1 MADNILNT
9 PEDPK
14 AAKAQLKADKKEYK
28 KNLKEQRKAQKE
40 KEKEFADR
48 TAEING
54 DNAGG
59 LATIVITFLIILIWL
74 AIMALLVK
82 LDVGGFGS
90 DILAPLIRD
99 IPYVNMILPE
109 SARNKT
115 ATPSSTTTTEI
126 VFDNSGEGQSSG
138 AITNMDD
145 AQAYIKRLEQAL
157 QAEMETN
164 SSYAADIERLE
175 AEVARLEPFEKQQ
188 KDFYEERAAFYSSII
203 YGENTPDASA
213 FASYYEMID
222 PENAAKIY
230 KQLKQEELDEEAI
243 KAFAQTYSGMKA
255 KQCAKIFDEMV
266 AENQIELVSRILA
279 QMSVENRGDV
289 LAAME
294 KPNAAKLTQL
304 LEPNALEQKSTKVTG
319 DNK

>member
-1 MADNILNT
+1 MADIKSVGQP

-14 AAKAQLKADKKEYK
+14 AARAKLKADKKEYQK
-28 KNLKEQRKAQKE
+28 KLKEQRKEQKE
-40 KEKEFADR
+40 KAQEFADR

-59 LATIVITFLIILIWL
+59 LATIVLTFLIVLIWI

-99 IPYVNMILPE
+99 VPYLNLILPDK
-109 SARNKT
+109 ARETNQT
-115 ATPSSTTTTEI
+115 APTEEISDYSS
-126 VFDNSGEGQSSG
+126 EGSSSG
-138 AITNMDD
+138 ISSMEEAN
-145 AQAYIKRLEQAL
+145 AYIKKLEQTL
-157 QAEMETN
+157 QREMEQN
-164 SSYAADIERLE
+164 SSYASTIEKLE
-175 AEVARLEPFEKQQ
+175 AEVTRLEPFEKQQ
-188 KDFYEERAAFYSSII
+188 KDFYEERASFYSSIV
-203 YGENTPDASA
+203 YGEGSPDPSA

-222 PENAAKIY
+222 PETAERIY
-230 KQLKQEELDEEAI
+230 KQIKMDELDEAAI
-243 KAFAQTYSGMKA
+243 QAFAKTYSGMKA

-266 AENQIELVSRILA
+266 AENQIELVARILA
-279 QMSVENRGDV
+279 QMTIENRADV

-319 DNK
+319 